1 MTARPSC
8 QSMKLKNKNKKQK
21 TAKIFPRRITN
32 VPLAAKTTLVI
43 KKPQNPRKTKN
54 KRKKKYQN
62 KKTTLHTKPKTAPE
76 SIHTTN
82 HRHFIS
88 RNLTLKDST
97 AESFK
102 ENRSFL
108 STKL

>member
-1 MTARPSC
+1 
-8 QSMKLKNKNKKQK
+8 MKLKNKNKKQK

-62 KKTTLHTKPKTAPE
+62 KKQPYTQNPKQ
-76 SIHTTN
+76 HL
-82 HRHFIS
+82 
-88 RNLTLKDST
+88 NLYIQPIIDI
-97 AESFK
+97 
-102 ENRSFL
+102 SFL
-108 STKL
+108 ET

>member
-1 MTARPSC
+1 CPS
-8 QSMKLKNKNKKQK
+8 SGKNNIGDQKTPKPKEKQK
-21 TAKIFPRRITN
+21 TKERKNT
-32 VPLAAKTTLVI
+32 KT
-43 KKPQNPRKTKN
+43 
-54 KRKKKYQN
+54 